1 MKTVQLQAERTTRQ
15 RQAWE
20 ALDDPAVRRLMY
32 GGAKG
37 GGKSWLLCTWLFTQV
52 WAIMVQAKLVP
63 SKNPPHV
70 AWFGRKQ
77 ATDLTGTTLQTWR
90 EVIPEE
96 YYELRGATERDPKHI
111 LIANRIAI
119 DYGGLDKQENINK
132 FNSAEYIIIA
142 VDQAEE
148 ITKDD
153 ISTVRGSLRM
163 ILYDKAGNPVV
174 PRDDKGKVLLDQYGK
189 PYKHWPYKE
198 LYTAN
203 PRQCW
208 LKDDFIMNPAKNAR
222 FVPALPTDNPHLPD
236 DYLETLNDA
245 FGHRPELLRAY
256 KDGDWSAIEGAEQII
271 KNIWI
276 EEAKMRTCYS
286 PRVKR
291 YLVCDTAR
299 FGDDECV
306 IHLRE
311 DMEIIDK
318 AVLPYCSSVQIS
330 NKLAVM
336 SKQNNDCPVV
346 VEALGADLGAAV
358 VDELLDLGI
367 KSVISFNPSAK
378 SNYVNA
384 QGKPIYFN
392 LRAEAWS
399 KTAKVLSSGVLDEDS
414 NTLVVCKNMY
424 QSLQTELCV
433 PEYKFKNTR
442 ILVESKEAIKSPKRL
457 GKSPD
462 HADCYVIGT
471 WAWDMVDYV
480 IDEYTD
486 DVGYMRKKRRERTRS
501 PMRMC

>member
-1 MKTVQLQAERTTRQ
+1 MREVQLKTDLTERQ
-15 RQAWE
+15 SQAWD
-20 ALDDPAVRRLMY
+20 ALDNPGVRRVMF

-37 GGKSWLLCTWLFTQV
+37 GGKSYLLCIWLFTMV
-52 WAIMVQAKLVP
+52 WAIMVKAMLEP

-77 ATDLTGTTLQTWR
+77 ATDFTGTTLQTWR

-96 YYELRGATERDPKHI
+96 YYILRGATERDPKHI
-111 LIANRIAI
+111 LIAGRIAI
-119 DYGGLDKQENINK
+119 DYVGLDKQENINK

-142 VDQAEE
+142 IDQAEE
-148 ITKDD
+148 VTKDD
-153 ISTVRGSLRM
+153 VSTIIGSLR
-163 ILYDKAGNPVV
+163 
-174 PRDDKGKVLLDQYGK
+174 KVLRLGGK
-189 PYKHWPYKE
+189 PLSIPFKE

-208 LKDDFIMNPAKNAR
+208 LKDDFIISPKANAR
-222 FVPALPTDNPHLPD
+222 FIPALPTDNPYLPS
-236 DYLETLNDA
+236 DYIETLNDA

-256 KDGDWSAIEGAEQII
+256 KDGDWSAIEGAEQVI
-271 KNIWI
+271 KRAWI
-276 EEAKMRTCYS
+276 DEAAMRTCYS
-286 PRVKR
+286 PRIKR

-318 AVLPYCSSVQIS
+318 AIMPYCRSTQIS
-330 NKLAVM
+330 NRLASM
-336 SKQNNDCPVV
+336 SRANNDCPIV

-358 VDELLDLGI
+358 VDELMELGI
-367 KSVISFNPSAK
+367 KSVISFNPAAASTYK
-378 SNYVNA
+378 NA
-384 QGKPIYFN
+384 QGEPIYYN

-399 KTAKVLSSGVLDEDS
+399 KTAKVLSSGILDAES

-424 QSLQTELCV
+424 QQLQTELCV
-433 PEYKFKNTR
+433 PNYKFKNTR
-442 ILVESKEAIKSPKRL
+442 ILVEKKEEIKSPKRL

-471 WAWDMVDYV
+471 WAWDMIDYAE
-480 IDEYTD
+480 DDFDD
-486 DVGYMRKKRRERTRS
+486 DVGYMSKRREKRKRS

>member
-1 MKTVQLQAERTTRQ
+1 MKQIQLDVTRTTKQ
-15 RQAWE
+15 REAWE
-20 ALDDPAVRRLMY
+20 ALADYIIRRLLY

-37 GGKSWLLCTWLFTQV
+37 GGKSYFLCAWLFTMV
-52 WAIMVQAKLVP
+52 WDIMVQAKLKL

-77 ATDLTGTTLQTWR
+77 ATDFTGSTLQTWR

-96 YYELRGATERDPKHI
+96 YYELKGATERDPKHI
-111 LIANRIAI
+111 LIAGRIAI

-148 ITKDD
+148 VTKDD

-163 ILYDKAGNPVV
+163 ILKLNGKPVV
-174 PRDDKGKVLLDQYGK
+174 PHDSKGNIVIDPVTGE
-189 PYKHWPYKE
+189 PFDHWPYKE

-208 LKDDFIMNPAKNAR
+208 LKDDFILSCPDNAR
-222 FVPALPTDNPHLPD
+222 FVPALPTDNPHLPG
-236 DYLETLNDA
+236 DYLQTLNDA

-256 KDGDWSAIEGAEQII
+256 KEGDWSGMEGAEQII
-271 KNIWI
+271 KNEWLQ
-276 EEAKMRTCYS
+276 EAKYRVSYA
-286 PRVKR
+286 PQVKR

-311 DMEIIDK
+311 DMEILEKVIM
-318 AVLPYCSSVQIS
+318 PQCRSTQIS
-330 NKLAVM
+330 SKLAVM
-336 SKQNNDCPVV
+336 SKQNNDCAIV

-358 VDELLDLGI
+358 VDELLELGC
-367 KSVISFNPSAK
+367 KAVISFNPAAASEYK
-378 SNYVNA
+378 NE
-384 QGKPIYFN
+384 QDKPIYGN

-399 KTAKVLSSGVLDEDS
+399 KTAKVLSSGILDEEA
-414 NTLVVCKNMY
+414 NTFVCCKNMY
-424 QSLQTELCV
+424 QSLQNELCI
-433 PEYKFKNTR
+433 PTYKFKNTR
-442 ILVESKEAIKSPKRL
+442 IMVEKKDEIKKRL

-471 WAWDMVDYV
+471 WAWDLVDFV
-480 IDEYTD
+480 VDKD
-486 DVGYMRKKRRERTRS
+486 DGIGYRRKGRHEESRS
-501 PMRMC
+501 PMKMC

>member
-1 MKTVQLQAERTTRQ
+1 MKTVQLQAERTKRQ
-15 RQAWE
+15 KQAWE
-20 ALDDPAVRRLMY
+20 ALDNPAVRRLMY

-37 GGKSWLLCTWLFTQV
+37 GGKSWLLCVWLFTQV
-52 WAIMVQAKLVP
+52 WAIMVQAKLQP

-96 YYELRGATERDPKHI
+96 YYELKGATERDPKHI
-111 LIANRIAI
+111 LIAGRIAI

-163 ILYDKAGNPVV
+163 VLKDKS
-174 PRDDKGKVLLDQYGK
+174 GKRLK
-189 PYKHWPYKE
+189 IPFKE

-208 LKDDFIMNPAKNAR
+208 LKDDFIMNPAPNAR

-311 DMEIIDK
+311 DMEIREK

-367 KSVISFNPSAK
+367 KSVISFNPSAA
-378 SNYVNA
+378 SNYKNA
-384 QGKPIYFN
+384 QGKAIYFN

-414 NTLVVCKNMY
+414 NTLVVCTNMY

-442 ILVESKEAIKSPKRL
+442 ILVESKADIKSPKRL

-471 WAWDMVDYV
+471 WAWDMVDYAM
-480 IDEYTD
+480 DEFD
-486 DVGYMRKKRRERTRS
+486 DDIGYMRTKRRERTRS